1 MNTPN
6 LESSDTSSVEI
17 LKTITNNLQSP
28 INGILPVKSVSR
40 EAKPKLEAVSVEDDA
55 TINFFDN
62 LVTQFHNQQQD
73 GRTYDSMELL
83 QRLVHEEEN
92 FMANIMLKC
101 IQICPSVFGGYL
113 LNSDID

>member
-17 LKTITNNLQSP
+17 LKAITNNLQSP
-28 INGILPVKSVSR
+28 INGILPISVSR
-40 EAKPKLEAVSVEDDA
+40 EAKPKLEPVSVEDDP

-73 GRTYDSMELL
+73 GRDGQWLL
-83 QRLVHEEEN
+83 QRLVQEEEN

-101 IQICPSVFGGYL
+101 IKICPSVFGGWL
-113 LNSDID
+113 CNNIVR